1 MNYKLLLLATL
12 AAFIYLIVVNAALFP
27 VFFPDG
33 PPDRYENLRPA
44 PLVQYHLLALLI
56 TAFLMAFLYQILFR
70 GGPWW
75 REGLKAGVVMALFV
89 SVPMGLHAYAMIN
102 TSFLVMM
109 APALWVTVIWGIAGI
124 VIGFVHRGTF
134 RASEFKL

>member
-12 AAFIYLIVVNAALFP
+12 TAFLYLIAVNATLFP
-27 VFFPDG
+27 LFFPDG
-33 PPDRYENLRPA
+33 PPEQYENLRPA
-44 PLVQYHLLALLI
+44 PLFEYHLLALLI
-56 TAFLMAFLYQILFR
+56 TAFLLAFLYQILSQ

-75 REGLKAGVVMALFV
+75 REGLKTGVILALFV
-89 SVPMGLHAYAMIN
+89 SVPMGLHTYAMIEQ
-102 TSFLVMM
+102 SFLVMM

-134 RASEFKL
+134 RGEEIKH